1 MEFPNSL
8 LNLSKIE
15 DSDVETRRNSECFS
29 ERSNKKPNW
38 KPQLTRWLSESDLTK
53 ACSYDVSVET
63 MRRNSLEEVSQ
74 NMQSRLD
81 AETAS
86 ILENGKVLDENSLK
100 KKTFLMNMFR
110 TAVLKVMTEPAG
122 DDFEDSDTMQR

>member
-1 MEFPNSL
+1 
-8 LNLSKIE
+8 
-15 DSDVETRRNSECFS
+15 
-29 ERSNKKPNW
+29 
-38 KPQLTRWLSESDLTK
+38 
-53 ACSYDVSVET
+53 
-63 MRRNSLEEVSQ
+63 
-74 NMQSRLD
+74 MQSRLD

-122 DDFEDSDTMQR
+122 DDFEGEFSFFFLSKA